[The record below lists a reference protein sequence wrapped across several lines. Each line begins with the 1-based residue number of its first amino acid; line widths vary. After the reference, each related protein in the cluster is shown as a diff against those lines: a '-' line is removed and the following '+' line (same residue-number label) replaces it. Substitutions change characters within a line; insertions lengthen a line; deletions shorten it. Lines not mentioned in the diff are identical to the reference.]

1 MSIFKSTAS
10 FRDFQRPEYALKHFI
25 RFLAAK
31 VAITYAL
38 DIMTVIYKICGGV
51 VEKIA
56 GSLGGL
62 SGAAVTLPA
71 AIETAVEEAGFWA
84 SVWTFF
90 QNIYVHRT
98 CSSSTFVICG

>member
-1 MSIFKSTAS
+1 MEYRNYNKWRIAGYWICLAYPLFCYEYIQINRK

-51 VEKIA
+51 VEK
-56 GSLGGL
+56 LQ
-62 SGAAVTLPA
+62 AAL
-71 AIETAVEEAGFWA
+71 AV
-84 SVWTFF
+84 
-90 QNIYVHRT
+90 
-98 CSSSTFVICG
+98 